1 MRNSGVHFI
10 KEKNQSTMANT
21 IQILPLGAPAPEAIY
36 RAYALQPGVETLL
49 AEGIG
54 NEKGECKLAYEW
66 AGGKT
71 LHVQVRAF
79 SFEGVPLG
87 ASELVYNAKVIEQV
101 RFKVEQAPAPKEFE
115 GIGVV
120 LGRMLPE
127 GQKLG
132 ASEGVLVMKTIGAY
146 AGEIPKA
153 YRDRLS
159 EARLDYRVH
168 SEALAEASGLPA
180 AFIYAINRI
189 AQKKQELT
197 YFLDT
202 DENALLG
209 MLDKAEQQ
217 NLVSPLDRTEISR
230 QLEALRKSRNPVPER
245 YLWGRVLQAGDD
257 MPLPGLLLQVYETG
271 TANSFLG
278 EDHTDLQGR
287 FYVGVKVPAGAHPSW
302 RIEVF
307 RDTNEKMYQGVATLM
322 DEGLDIHLKL
332 PALPDRSTSL
342 LNLAEATGWDQ
353 LHGHLGALESNG
365 IKSLRDIREKGLD
378 KTALPADVIRRLEAQ
393 AQLDLLPSAR
403 PAAAADLIAQGFDSP
418 LHIAQAPKS
427 AFLARF
433 RDQYGDFIPAGI
445 HEEAE
450 ALEAGLSNLW
460 TQETLDPGKFT
471 QVDPADASEPFE
483 DPLDMIPQ
491 SCGCEHCNNAV
502 SPAAYLVELLHYAL
516 RHVQKENATITLTD
530 LETAFHQ
537 PFGGLQTTCS
547 DSAKTIRQIRL
558 HIEVLHSYLAAQGLP
573 APNTPEEARH
583 RQSVQNI
590 LQQVY
595 EELLE
600 RLNTSYNAIR
610 DVQNGTDEEKV
621 EAAKALG
628 IPLQVEGQ
636 DTLEALFLRPDE
648 VQETNLEKLFG
659 WRDTARDPL
668 SDPAGAPLFLQWR
681 KALLRQHWQNADWSA
696 NDPDSARPWI
706 NPDLIGL
713 DWLVEPLDGIVSDLW
728 HLRRDVLHNQWESY
742 RQIRENAANDLAAW
756 AALFA
761 SPETVEQIRARDENA
776 TAYLDT
782 IHHHIEEG
790 SPVTGHEWEN
800 VYHILVQH
808 YKTAQYTSW
817 RQQEIEEGIY
827 LNPDFFR
834 IPPQNFDVDLPEWR
848 AKRADWRSLR
858 NLLTSRIEQDQAAAT
873 ALSAAVA
880 GAEENLLPAWLRHLI
895 EIAEP
900 AGDNLYDKV
909 SRLSGRL
916 LADFAADAC
925 KTGTRIQTAIET
937 VQQLIWGLRTGQL
950 EDTHP
955 QWSLDAEKF
964 DEEWKWLGSYAAWRS
979 AMLVFLYPE
988 NLLQP
993 SLRRRQTPV
1002 FADIVRTIRNNTQF
1016 SPADACEL
1024 AESYSRYYQDVN
1036 NLHPE
1041 ASVIAR
1047 TNVVEGACG
1056 SKTGKGERTFVY
1068 LFARSTVSNKV
1079 YFARYEEG
1087 DETEQS
1093 HWQEAP
1099 GLENVL
1105 QVAGACVYAVA
1116 PEERYIYLFAK
1127 TKDGRNE
1134 TLIYTRYDLQKDAWS
1149 GDNNQLERPP
1159 GNPNFILFDA
1169 VVKKTYRENEP
1180 PHLAFR
1186 NREGE
1191 LFARKMN
1198 IDGNDWEEADFVML
1212 EANASISSMQTKRL
1226 CEMVESIPGEFY
1238 LVRETSGAVEYRL
1251 FGALDD
1257 GQWRRVGA
1265 KHCLGAAP
1273 WQNNGGM
1280 YVFLGN
1286 PEGGY
1291 KPGYVFVS
1299 RPVQEPGWTT
1309 IKTLRGLQTYL
1320 LTKMSGLDLNEI
1332 QVPYAG
1338 QVSGLVEFLLL
1349 QFEDA
1354 PNRDEYNGD
1363 NARAKWKVHYKKE
1376 VERVLDFFANDRIE
1390 NKLGQRWLLVS
1401 NNLTLFTS
1409 EKLQLKKVLELLFD
1423 NRKDYDGNGKNHI
1436 ISLKV
1441 RTNPEQEV
1449 SERMSILPG
1458 LRKIVTAHG
1467 KTPLS
1472 PYVRVLYVTKPYG
1485 LKPPD
1490 KGNTMSMNYVLPGGF
1505 DAGKYDSILN
1515 GNQGLYRSLL
1525 FNPQGAQLRN
1535 INQELAAPGAKSDY
1549 SIRSNYSEAE
1559 LTLRKGLI
1567 RSVFKLHEKARPW
1580 IITYQE
1586 EAFYF
1591 LPVYIALQLQRTGF
1605 YQEAADW
1612 FRTVYDF
1619 NRPPAERKIY
1629 YGLVEEENLG
1639 PGLERISDWL
1649 GDPLNPHAI
1658 ASTRTNTYTR
1668 FTLLSIIRLL
1678 IDHAN
1683 TEFTRYAPE
1692 SLHRARTLYQT
1703 ALGLLKLPGLAADP
1717 AWCEQIMDEI
1727 KQIAL
1732 QELSPEYT
1740 GVWKSIQLKLG
1751 KIATKSSLKS
1761 AAAWAKG
1768 VLAENMS
1775 GRERLKTLQEGMH
1788 NEYGD
1793 LPASSSIANQLTKRD
1808 DIAHKAQKALLRH
1821 PEINQSLTRTVSL
1834 AGKDFTRNVSLLTG
1848 KTASELSAGAIEIPW
1863 LGNKKPGS
1871 EKNAQWIQ
1879 NQGLHAAEAPGIA
1892 YGFCVPDNPLIE
1904 AWTLEAEA
1912 NLYKLHTCRDIA
1924 GMDRQP
1930 LLLGDTLDV
1939 YALPSI
1945 GNRSDIVVPAQNPPA
1960 PTPYRYMVLIE
1971 RAKQL
1976 ANMAQQMESYFL
1988 SALEKRDAEM
1998 YQRLKAGQ
2006 EVELTRAG
2014 VSLNQLKVREAEDG
2028 IVMAELQRDRAEI
2041 QEEHYQMLLNEG
2053 ISDLETSVLTF
2064 MIISQAL
2071 YGAAAAATSGNSLL
2085 GFFTL
2090 GILGGDPGKGLENLG
2105 NAMAGKAKI
2114 FEALASYERRKQDW
2128 VLNRNLARQDIRIGN
2143 QQIRLSQDRLRI
2155 VNQEHHI
2162 SELQSDHARGT
2173 LEFLTNKFTNAEL
2186 YDWMSGVLEGVYASF
2201 LQQATAVAQLAEQQL
2216 QFERQLDRRF
2226 IIQTDYW
2233 SYPRSL
2239 EATLLGE
2246 TSDRRGLTGSARL
2259 LQDLSL
2265 LDQYAFSTDRRKH
2278 ELSKTISLAQISP
2291 VEFQQFRES
2300 GTLPFVTQ
2308 MEWFDRDFPGHY
2320 LRLIKRVRVS
2330 VLALA
2335 PPVDGIRATLKRQ
2348 GVSYVVS
2355 NADRGDMVSLPGS
2368 SDTIAFTN
2376 PISASGQFEMELQPQ
2391 NEMRRPFESDGVAAS
2406 WLLELP
2412 KAANQFDYNTIADV
2426 LITID
2431 YTALY
2436 SDDYRRRVIAK
2447 LDRRFSADRAFSF
2460 RRDFPDQWY
2469 DLNHPEQSNEPMVV
2483 QFETLRGDFPANI
2496 EGLDIRQ
2503 VVLYVARKDGFRQEI
2518 KVRRL
2523 RYQPEGGVWLGG
2535 VDDQNLDT
2543 VNGILS
2549 TRTGYFADWDEFRGK
2564 TPVGEWELALT
2575 DSTEIRQWFKEE
2587 QITDV
2592 LFVLTVEGETA
2603 AWVSII

>member
-1 MRNSGVHFI
+1 MPHN
-10 KEKNQSTMANT
+10 

-36 RAYALQPGVETLL
+36 RAYALQPGAETLL

-54 NEKGECKLAYEW
+54 NEKGECKLTYEW
-66 AGGKT
+66 SGGKA

-79 SFEGVPLG
+79 SFEGAPLG
-87 ASELVYNAKVIEQV
+87 ASEVVYNAKASEQV

-115 GIGVV
+115 GIGAV

-132 ASEGVLVMKTIGAY
+132 ASEGALVMKTIGAY

-153 YRDRLS
+153 YRDRLN
-159 EARLDYRVH
+159 EARLDYWVH
-168 SEALAEASGLPA
+168 SEALAKESGLPT
-180 AFIYAINRI
+180 AFIYAVNRI
-189 AQKKQELT
+189 AQKKQELD

-217 NLVSPLDRTEISR
+217 NLVSLLDRAEINR
-230 QLEALRKSRNPVPER
+230 QLGALRKSRNPVPER
-245 YLWGRVLQAGDD
+245 YFWGRVLQAEDD
-257 MPLPGLLLQVYETG
+257 APLQGLVVQVYETG
-271 TANSFLG
+271 TGNTFLG

-287 FYVGVKVPAGAHPSW
+287 FYIGVKVPAGAHPSW

-307 RDTNEKMYQGVATLM
+307 RDTNEKLHQGVASLTE
-322 DEGLDIHLKL
+322 DGVDIRLRL

-342 LNLAEATGWDQ
+342 LHLAEETGWDQ
-353 LHGHLGALESNG
+353 LHSHLGVLESGG
-365 IKSLRDIREKGLD
+365 IKSLRDVREKGLV

-393 AQLDLLPSAR
+393 AQLDLLSSAR
-403 PAAAADLIAQGFDSP
+403 PAPAADLIAQGFDSP
-418 LHIAQAPKS
+418 LQIAQTPKS
-427 AFLARF
+427 AFIARF

-460 TQETLDPGKFT
+460 AQENLEPGKFT
-471 QVDPADASEPFE
+471 QEDPVDETDHFE
-483 DPLDMIPQ
+483 DPLDLIPQ
-491 SCGCEHCNNAV
+491 SCGCEQCNNAV
-502 SPAAYLVELLHYAL
+502 SPAAYLVELLQYAL
-516 RHVQKENATITLTD
+516 RHVQKENVTITLTD

-537 PFGGLQTTCS
+537 PFASLQTTCS

-558 HIEVLHSYLAAQGLP
+558 HIEILHSYLAAQGVP

-583 RQSVQNI
+583 RQRVQNI

-610 DVQNGTDEEKV
+610 DVQNGTDEEKAEV
-621 EAAKALG
+621 AKALG
-628 IPLQVEGQ
+628 IPLQFEGQ
-636 DTLEALFLRPDE
+636 DTLEALYLHPE
-648 VQETNLEKLFG
+648 AVLGTNLEKLFG

-681 KALLRQHWQNADWSA
+681 KALLRQHWQNADWFV
-696 NDPDSARPWI
+696 NDPDVARPWI
-706 NPDLIGL
+706 DPDLIGL
-713 DWLVEPLDGIVSDLW
+713 NWLVEPLDGDASDLW
-728 HLRRDVLHNQWESY
+728 HVRRDVLHNQWESY
-742 RQIRENAANDLAAW
+742 RQIRENAASDLAAW

-761 SPETVEQIRARDENA
+761 DLETVAQIRVKDEDA
-776 TAYLDT
+776 AAYLDT

-808 YKTAQYTSW
+808 YKTEQYTAW

-834 IPPQNFDVDLPEWR
+834 IPPQSFDVELPEWR

-873 ALSAAVA
+873 TLSAAAA
-880 GAEENLLPAWLRHLI
+880 GAEENLLPAWRRHLI

-937 VQQLIWGLRTGQL
+937 VQQLIWGLRTGQM

-1002 FADIVRTIRNNTQF
+1002 FEDIVRIIRNNAQF
-1016 SPADACEL
+1016 SPADACVL

-1068 LFARSTVSNKV
+1068 LFARSMVSNKV

-1087 DETEQS
+1087 DEPEQS
-1093 HWQEAP
+1093 HWEEAP

-1116 PEERYIYLFAK
+1116 QEERYIYLFVK

-1134 TLIYTRYDLQKDAWS
+1134 TLVYTRYDLQKDAWS
-1149 GDNNQLERPP
+1149 GDYNQLEAPP

-1191 LFARKMN
+1191 IFARKMN
-1198 IDGNDWEEADFVML
+1198 IDGNDWEEADFEML
-1212 EANASISSMQTKRL
+1212 EANSYVSSMQTRRL
-1226 CEMVESIPGEFY
+1226 CEMVESIPGEYY
-1238 LVRETSGAVEYRL
+1238 LVRETSEAVEYRL
-1251 FGALDD
+1251 LGALDD

-1286 PEGGY
+1286 PESGNN
-1291 KPGYVFVS
+1291 PGYVFVR

-1309 IKTLRGLQTYL
+1309 IKTLEGLQIYL
-1320 LTKMSGLDLNEI
+1320 KTKMSGLDLNEI
-1332 QVPYAG
+1332 QVPYAD
-1338 QVSGLVEFLLL
+1338 QVYGLVNLLLL
-1349 QFEDA
+1349 QFEKA
-1354 PNRDEYNGD
+1354 PNKDEYQGNY
-1363 NARAKWKVHYKKE
+1363 ARENWKAHYKKE
-1376 VERVLDFFANDRIE
+1376 LERVLDLFANDRIE
-1390 NKLGQRWLLVS
+1390 SKLGDKWLLVS
-1401 NNLTLFTS
+1401 NNLRQFTL
-1409 EKLQLKKVLELLFD
+1409 EKVQLKKALELLFD
-1423 NRKDYDGNGKNHI
+1423 NREDDGWNGKNHI

-1441 RTNPEQEV
+1441 RTHSELEV

-1458 LRKIVTAHG
+1458 LRKIVAAHG
-1467 KTPLS
+1467 RTPLN
-1472 PYVRVLYVTKPYG
+1472 PYIRVFYATKPYG

-1490 KGNTMSMNYVLPGGF
+1490 IGNTMSMDYILPGGF

-1515 GNQGLYRSLL
+1515 GNQGLYRSML
-1525 FNPQGAQLRN
+1525 FNPQGTQLRD
-1535 INQELAAPGAKSDY
+1535 INPQLAAPGAKSDY

-1580 IITYQE
+1580 IKTYQE

-1591 LPVYIALQLQRTGF
+1591 LPVYIALQLQRSGF

-1619 NRPPAERKIY
+1619 NRLPSERKIY
-1629 YGLVEEENLG
+1629 YGLIEEENLG
-1639 PGLERISDWL
+1639 AGLERLADWL

-1658 ASTRTNTYTR
+1658 AATRTNTYTR
-1668 FTLLSIIRLL
+1668 FTLLSVIRLL

-1683 TEFTRYAPE
+1683 AEFTRYSPE
-1692 SLHRARTLYQT
+1692 SLPKARTLYQT
-1703 ALGLLKLPGLAADP
+1703 ALNLLKSPGLVADA
-1717 AWCEQIMDEI
+1717 AWCERAMGEI
-1727 KQIAL
+1727 NQVAV
-1732 QELSPEYT
+1732 QELSPEYA

-1751 KIATKSSLKS
+1751 KIATKSTLKS
-1761 AAAWAKG
+1761 AVTWAKG
-1768 VLAENMS
+1768 VLGENMS

-1788 NEYGD
+1788 NQYGD
-1793 LPASSSIANQLTKRD
+1793 LPASSSIANRLAKRG
-1808 DIAHKAQKALLRH
+1808 DIANKAQIALLRH
-1821 PEINQSLTRTVSL
+1821 PEVNQSLTRTVSI
-1834 AGKDFTRNVSLLTG
+1834 AGKDFTRNIALIIG
-1848 KTASELSAGAIEIPW
+1848 KVESELNAGPVEIPW
-1863 LGNKKPGS
+1863 LRNKLPGS
-1871 EKNAQWIQ
+1871 EKHAQWIQ
-1879 NQGLHAAEAPGIA
+1879 NQGLHAAEVPGIA

-1904 AWTLEAEA
+1904 AWALEAEA

-1924 GMDRQP
+1924 GMERQP
-1930 LLLGDTLDV
+1930 LLLDDTLDI

-1945 GNRSDIVVPAQNPPA
+1945 GNRGDIVVPAQNPPA
-1960 PTPYRYMVLIE
+1960 PTPYRYVVLIE

-1998 YQRLKAGQ
+1998 YLRLKAGQ

-2014 VSLNQLKVREAEDG
+2014 VRLNQLKVREAENG
-2028 IVMAELQRDRAEI
+2028 IVMAELQRDRAGI
-2041 QEEHYQMLLNEG
+2041 QEDYYSNLISEG
-2053 ISDLETSVLTF
+2053 LIFYEQAMIAHSIQSIALSVAAGNLYGVGTVMNGITAAFTF
-2064 MIISQAL
+2064 GLFGDPSGSAAQAL
-2071 YGAAAAATSGNSLL
+2071 SSMASAASASASLYQS
-2085 GFFTL
+2085 
-2090 GILGGDPGKGLENLG
+2090 
-2105 NAMAGKAKI
+2105 
-2114 FEALASYERRKQDW
+2114 LASFERRKQDW
-2128 VLNRNLARQDIRIGN
+2128 TLARNLARQDIRIGN

-2155 VNQEHHI
+2155 VNQEHRI
-2162 SELQSDHARGT
+2162 SELQSDHARET
-2173 LEFLTNKFTNAEL
+2173 LEFLINKFTNAEL

-2226 IIQTDYW
+2226 IIQSDYW
-2233 SYPRSL
+2233 SSPRSL
-2239 EATLLGE
+2239 EAALIGE
-2246 TSDRRGLTGSARL
+2246 TTDRRGLTGSARL

-2278 ELSKTISLAQISP
+2278 ELSKTISLAQMSP
-2291 VEFQQFRES
+2291 VEFQQFRQT
-2300 GTLPFVTQ
+2300 GLLPFVTQ

-2320 LRLIKRVRVS
+2320 LRLIKRVRIS
-2330 VLALA
+2330 VLALV

-2355 NADRGDMVSLPGS
+2355 NADRGDMVSLPVS
-2368 SDTIAFTN
+2368 SDTITFTN
-2376 PISASGQFEMELQPQ
+2376 PVNASGQFEMELQPQ
-2391 NEMRRPFESDGVAAS
+2391 NEMRRPFESDGIAAS

-2436 SDDYRRRVIAK
+2436 SDDYRRRIIAN

-2496 EGLDIRQ
+2496 EGIQ
-2503 VVLYVARKDGFRQEI
+2503 IKHAVLYFVRKDGFTKEI
-2518 KVRRL
+2518 DVTYL
-2523 RYQPEGGVWLGG
+2523 RFQPQGGVWLGDSA
-2535 VDDQNLDT
+2535 VQNLT
-2543 VNGILS
+2543 TIEGILS
-2549 TRTGYFADWDEFRGK
+2549 TRTGSFSDWDVFRGK
-2564 TPVGEWELALT
+2564 IPVGQWSLALQ
-2575 DSTEIRQWFKEE
+2575 DSTELRQWFRNE
-2587 QITDV
+2587 QIEDV
-2592 LFVLTVEGETA
+2592 LFVLSFEGETA
-2603 AWVSII
+2603 KWT

>member
-1 MRNSGVHFI
+1 MPH
-10 KEKNQSTMANT
+10 T
-21 IQILPLGAPAPEAIY
+21 IQILPLGTPAPEAIY

-49 AEGIG
+49 ADGIG

-66 AGGKT
+66 TGGKA

-79 SFEGVPLG
+79 SFEGAPLG
-87 ASELVYNAKVIEQV
+87 ASEVVYNAKASEQV
-101 RFKVEQAPAPKEFE
+101 RFKVEQAPEPKEFE
-115 GIGVV
+115 GIGAV

-132 ASEGVLVMKTIGAY
+132 ANEGGLVMKTIGAY

-153 YRDRLS
+153 YRDRLN

-168 SEALAEASGLPA
+168 SEALAEASGLPT
-180 AFIYAINRI
+180 AFLYAVNRI
-189 AQKKQELT
+189 AQKKQELN

-217 NLVSPLDRTEISR
+217 NLVSLLDRTEISR
-230 QLEALRKSRNPVPER
+230 QLEALRKSRNPVLER
-245 YLWGRVLQAGDD
+245 YFWGRVLQAGDD
-257 MPLPGLLLQVYETG
+257 MPLPGLLVQVYETG
-271 TANSFLG
+271 TENTFLG

-287 FYVGVKVPAGAHPSW
+287 FYIGVKVPAGAQPSW

-307 RDTNEKMYQGVATLM
+307 RDTNEKLYQGVAALI
-322 DEGLDIHLKL
+322 DEGMDIRLKL

-378 KTALPADVIRRLEAQ
+378 KTALPADIIRRLEAQ

-427 AFLARF
+427 AFIARF

-537 PFGGLQTTCS
+537 PFGSLQTTCS

-558 HIEVLHSYLAAQGLP
+558 HIEILHSYLAAQGLP

-610 DVQNGTDEEKV
+610 DVQNGTNEEKAEV
-621 EAAKALG
+621 AKALG
-628 IPLQVEGQ
+628 IPLQFEGQ
-636 DTLEALFLRPDE
+636 DTLEALLLRPDE

-681 KALLRQHWQNADWSA
+681 KALLRQHWQNTDWSV
-696 NDPDSARPWI
+696 NDPDAARPWI
-706 NPDLIGL
+706 DPDLIGL
-713 DWLVEPLDGIVSDLW
+713 DWLLEPLDGPASDLW
-728 HLRRDVLHNQWESY
+728 HVRHDVMHNQWESY

-761 SPETVEQIRARDENA
+761 DPETVEQIRARDENA
-776 TAYLDT
+776 AAYLDA
-782 IHHHIEEG
+782 IHRHIEEG
-790 SPVTGHEWEN
+790 SPVTGNEWGN

-808 YKTAQYTSW
+808 YKTGQYAAW
-817 RQQEIEEGIY
+817 RQQEIEEGIC

-834 IPPQNFDVDLPEWR
+834 IPLQNFDVDLPEWR
-848 AKRADWRSLR
+848 AKRADLRSLR
-858 NLLTSRIEQDQAAAT
+858 NMLTSRIEQDQAAEAT
-873 ALSAAVA
+873 LSAAVA
-880 GAEENLLPAWLRHLI
+880 GAEENLLPVWRRHLI

-955 QWSLDAEKF
+955 QWSLDAEKI

-1002 FADIVRTIRNNTQF
+1002 FADIVRIIRNNTQF
-1016 SPADACEL
+1016 SPADACVL
-1024 AESYSRYYQDVN
+1024 AESYSHYYQDVN

-1047 TNVVEGACG
+1047 TKVLEGACG

-1068 LFARSTVSNKV
+1068 LFARSMVSNKV

-1093 HWQEAP
+1093 HWKEVP
-1099 GLENVL
+1099 GLESVL
-1105 QVAGACVYAVA
+1105 QVVGACVYAVA

-1149 GDNNQLERPP
+1149 GDNNQLEGPP

-1198 IDGNDWEEADFVML
+1198 IDGNDWEEEDYIML
-1212 EANASISSMQTKRL
+1212 EANASISSMQTRRL
-1226 CEMVESIPGEFY
+1226 CEMVESIPGEYY

-1265 KHCLGAAP
+1265 KHCVGAAP

-1299 RPVQEPGWTT
+1299 RPVQESGWTT
-1309 IKTLRGLQTYL
+1309 IKTLHGLHTYLQT
-1320 LTKMSGLDLNEI
+1320 KISGLDLNEI

-1349 QFEDA
+1349 QFEGA
-1354 PNRDEYNGD
+1354 PNRDEYDGD
-1363 NARAKWKVHYKKE
+1363 NARAKWKAHYKKE
-1376 VERVLDFFANDRIE
+1376 VEWVLDFFANDRIE

-1467 KTPLS
+1467 KTPLN
-1472 PYVRVLYVTKPYG
+1472 PYVRVLYATKPYG

-1490 KGNTMSMNYVLPGGF
+1490 AEVSTTMNFELSGGVEAGQY
-1505 DAGKYDSILN
+1505 DAGKN
-1515 GNQGLYRSLL
+1515 FTQGLYRSLL
-1525 FNPQGAQLRN
+1525 FNPQGTQLRD
-1535 INQELAAPGAKSDY
+1535 INPELAAPGVKSDY

-1567 RSVFKLHEKARPW
+1567 RSVFKLHEKAPPW

-1703 ALGLLKLPGLAADP
+1703 ALGLLKSPGLTTDP

-1740 GVWKSIQLKLG
+1740 EVWKSIQLKLG

-1761 AAAWAKG
+1761 AAAWTKG

-1788 NEYGD
+1788 NQYGD
-1793 LPASSSIANQLTKRD
+1793 LPASSGIANQLTKRD
-1808 DIAHKAQKALLRH
+1808 DIAHKVQKALLRH
-1821 PEINQSLTRTVSL
+1821 PKINQSLTRTVSL
-1834 AGKDFTRNVSLLTG
+1834 AGKDFTRNISLLTG

-1863 LGNKKPGS
+1863 LGNKLPGS
-1871 EKNAQWIQ
+1871 EKHAQWIQ
-1879 NQGLHAAEAPGIA
+1879 NQGLHAAEVPVIA

-1930 LLLGDTLDV
+1930 LLLCDTLDV

-1945 GNRSDIVVPAQNPPA
+1945 GNRGDIVVPAQNPPT

-1971 RAKQL
+1971 RARQL

-2014 VSLNQLKVREAEDG
+2014 VRLNQLKVREAEEG

-2041 QEEHYQMLLNEG
+2041 QEEHYTSIRGLSALEIAQLTLLHTVG
-2053 ISDLETSVLTF
+2053 AYQAVASVLLFTEASTF
-2064 MIISQAL
+2064 SLKSIFSFGGSNVEAAGRAFEYLAQAVKSH
-2071 YGAAAAATSGNSLL
+2071 AD
-2085 GFFTL
+2085 
-2090 GILGGDPGKGLENLG
+2090 ILGLYS
-2105 NAMAGKAKI
+2105 
-2114 FEALASYERRKQDW
+2114 SYERREQEW
-2128 VLNRNLARQDIRIGN
+2128 QLAQRIARQDIRIGN

-2155 VNQEHHI
+2155 VNQEHRI
-2162 SELQSDHARGT
+2162 SELQSDHARET

-2216 QFERQLDRRF
+2216 QFERQMDRRF
-2226 IIQTDYW
+2226 IIQSDYW
-2233 SYPRSL
+2233 SSPRSL
-2239 EATLLGE
+2239 EAALLGE

-2278 ELSKTISLAQISP
+2278 ELSKTISLAQMSP
-2291 VEFQQFRES
+2291 VEFQQFRER

-2330 VLALA
+2330 VLALV

-2348 GVSYVVS
+2348 GVSYVIS
-2355 NADRGDMVSLPGS
+2355 NPDRGDMVSLPGS

-2376 PISASGQFEMELQPQ
+2376 PISASGQFEMELLPQ
-2391 NEMRRPFESDGVAAS
+2391 NEMRRPFESEGVAAS

-2436 SDDYRRRVIAK
+2436 SDDYRRRVIAN

-2469 DLNHPEQSNEPMVV
+2469 DLNHPEQSNEPMAV

-2496 EGLDIRQ
+2496 EGLNIRQ
-2503 VVLYVARKDGFRQEI
+2503 AVLYVARKDGFQQEI

-2523 RYQPEGGVWLGG
+2523 RYQPEGGALLGG
-2535 VDDQNLDT
+2535 ADDQNLDT

-2549 TRTGYFADWDEFRGK
+2549 TRTGSFANWDEFRGK
-2564 TPVGEWELALT
+2564 TSVGRWELALT

-2592 LFVLTVEGETA
+2592 LFVLAVEGETA
-2603 AWVSII
+2603 AWVG